1 MEKIRIR
8 PGLALMAAGLCFL
21 ANPLVNVI
29 DVLPDVIGW
38 LLIALSMT
46 TLAYV
51 NDDIAAARRSAWILF
66 GITLAKTAPMTF
78 SLLGSKVLPLL
89 AEPVMV
95 LVYTI
100 SFGIFEL
107 YLGSKVIRTWLAGI
121 SQMGLLHD
129 SKASIRG
136 TDGLRLMTFF
146 FFLLRTVG
154 SIVPELVYL
163 RSTEYLGNVV
173 YGVVIDIRDY
183 RPYLIIFC
191 AFCAGVFAIGWLI
204 AMLRY
209 IRGLSKDRNGAFG
222 AALQQLEEERQPA
235 VLCKSTLERFRIAFA
250 LMLVGG
256 VFLCH
261 FTFEYVNVLPDFVG
275 VLLLLTAACLLH
287 KKCPFPKAF
296 YRLGIGTAILTVPYY
311 IIRTVHSLNYHN
323 FWAESIYDYVT
334 RNISVSAENQTIQ
347 MGLQLQM
354 LFLAIAETILLIL
367 FFRKFL
373 LSVGN
378 LNQLTFDDRVTLY
391 DSMTQ
396 HMMQA
401 EKQKYE
407 RRPKKV
413 MIWFCISALMEVVRA
428 LPVFSF
434 VVTPIALIRIVINV
448 IFIAVFT
455 EYLLSLERVIVYHY
469 RYNPENG
476 GSERDNGDLHA
487 LLH

>member
-1 MEKIRIR
+1 
-8 PGLALMAAGLCFL
+8 MAAGLCFL

-51 NDDIAAARRSAWILF
+51 SDDIAAARRSAWVLF
-66 GITLAKTAPMTF
+66 GITLAKLAPMTF
-78 SLLGSKVLPLL
+78 SLLGSRVLPLL

-100 SFGIFEL
+100 SFGFFEL
-107 YLGSKVIRTWLAGI
+107 YLGSKVIRTWLAGV
-121 SQMGLLHD
+121 SQIGLLHD

-183 RPYLIIFC
+183 RPYLIVFC
-191 AFCAGVFAIGWLI
+191 AFCAGIFGIGWLI

-209 IRGLSKDRNGAFG
+209 IRGLYKERNGAIG
-222 AALQQLEEERQPA
+222 AALQQLEEERQTEVFCQA
-235 VLCKSTLERFRIAFA
+235 TLERFRIAFA
-250 LMLVGG
+250 LMLAGG

-261 FTFEYVNVLPDFVG
+261 FSFERVNILPDFVG
-275 VLLLLTAACLLH
+275 VLLLLTAGILLR
-287 KKCPFPKAF
+287 KQCPFPRTF
-296 YRLGIGTAILTVPYY
+296 FMLGIGTAILTVPYY
-311 IIRTVHSLNYHN
+311 IIRTVHSLRCHN
-323 FWAESIYDYVT
+323 FWAESLYDYFS
-334 RNISVSAENQTIQ
+334 RNISVSAENQTVQ

-354 LFLAIAETILLIL
+354 LLLAVFETILLIL

-373 LSVGN
+373 SAVGN

-396 HMMQA
+396 HTMLA

-407 RRPKKV
+407 QQPKKV
-413 MIWFCISALMEVVRA
+413 MIWFCISASMEVVRA
-428 LPVFSF
+428 MPVFSF

-448 IFIAVFT
+448 IFIAVFAG
-455 EYLLSLERVIVYHY
+455 YLLSLERVIVYHY
-469 RYNPENG
+469 RYNP
-476 GSERDNGDLHA
+476 DNGDLHA
-487 LLH
+487 RLH

>member
-1 MEKIRIR
+1 MEKIRIK

-21 ANPLVNVI
+21 FNPLVNVI

-100 SFGIFEL
+100 CFGIFEL

-121 SQMGLLHD
+121 SQIGLLHD

-136 TDGLRLMTFF
+136 TDGLRLMTFI

-209 IRGLSKDRNGAFG
+209 IRGLYKERNGAIG
-222 AALQQLEEERQPA
+222 AALRQLEEEQQTA

-256 VFLCH
+256 AFLCH

-275 VLLLLTAACLLH
+275 VLLLLTAAGLLH

-296 YRLGIGTAILTVPYY
+296 YMLGIGTVILTVPYY
-311 IIRTVHSLNYHN
+311 IIRTVHSLNHHS
-323 FWAESIYDYVT
+323 FWAESIYDYFSH
-334 RNISVSAENQTIQ
+334 NIAVSAENQTVQ

-354 LFLAIAETILLIL
+354 LLLAVAETILL
-367 FFRKFL
+367 
-373 LSVGN
+373 
-378 LNQLTFDDRVTLY
+378 
-391 DSMTQ
+391 
-396 HMMQA
+396 
-401 EKQKYE
+401 
-407 RRPKKV
+407 
-413 MIWFCISALMEVVRA
+413 
-428 LPVFSF
+428 
-434 VVTPIALIRIVINV
+434 
-448 IFIAVFT
+448 
-455 EYLLSLERVIVYHY
+455 
-469 RYNPENG
+469 
-476 GSERDNGDLHA
+476 
-487 LLH
+487 